1 MPGDDG
7 NNVFPDD
14 HESPEKEPAWLAT
27 QDIIDES
34 RSETK
39 RFLWFAL
46 IPIALLVVTA
56 LVLFYA
62 SGDDDGTTTD
72 VAGPSLQSESADG
85 DADADADADDANADA
100 DPDDSADADAED
112 DGATDTEA
120 GTEADDAAAGEDNNE
135 AEAGGGTTP
144 SAIPAPP
151 TDAPYVDATLT
162 DNVFVLSGRVPDEQ
176 TKLALETRAEIAY
189 APFFTSELEVDESID
204 PAAWLEAAPQ
214 VVGLLP
220 MITDGTIR
228 LQDDAIA
235 VAGRSPNPEY
245 AANFE
250 GALSLITGLP
260 FTGSSIEIT
269 GLVPPRFVATV
280 TDGTVLLEGE
290 VPSEAIGQT
299 FVQGAA
305 AVYGPENVSSTM
317 TVDNGTY
324 TSFWMYTMPGIFQLF
339 QPFTAYEIQ
348 VENGITSGAM
358 QGGVLFD
365 VNSADITEEA
375 GQVLGVGVALL
386 VRDQSLDMTV
396 IGHTDSQGPRDLNQE
411 LSLERAQSVVQFLVA
426 NGVTEGRL
434 TADGKGP
441 DEPIASNDDEVG
453 RALNRRVE
461 FLFD

>member
-1 MPGDDG
+1 MPTR
-7 NNVFPDD
+7 PR
-14 HESPEKEPAWLAT
+14 PEAT
-27 QDIIDES
+27 P
-34 RSETK
+34 R
-39 RFLWFAL
+39 
-46 IPIALLVVTA
+46 TA
-56 LVLFYA
+56 RTTRA
-62 SGDDDGTTTD
+62 TDDDENED
-72 VAGPSLQSESADG
+72 ADEDADG
-85 DADADADADDANADA
+85 
-100 DPDDSADADAED
+100 
-112 DGATDTEA
+112 GAA
-120 GTEADDAAAGEDNNE
+120 
-135 AEAGGGTTP
+135 GGTTP
-144 SAIPAPP
+144 SVIPAPP

-162 DNVFVLSGRVPDEQ
+162 DNVFVLSGRVPDAE

-317 TVDNGTY
+317 TVDDGTY

-365 VNSADITEEA
+365 VNSADITEQA
-375 GQVLGVGVALL
+375 AQVLGVGVALL

-396 IGHTDSQGPRDLNQE
+396 IGHTDSQGPRELNQE
-411 LSLERAQSVVQFLVA
+411 LSVRRAQSVVQFLVA
-426 NGVTEGRL
+426 NGVPEGRL